1 MRKIKFLLII
11 MIPVMLLSFLN
22 VNAST
27 KARTLGELKKE
38 LQALK
43 DKQSSYEYKKKKTR
57 NQIESA
63 GNEISYSRTEITK
76 GQNQIEEAKKEIERL
91 DKEIVISKDKMK
103 TLMNSYQKNQGDNIY
118 LEYLFESKSYGEFIY
133 RYTIIKQLADFTEEQ
148 IDKMND
154 DIQTNLDLQEDLR
167 KKEVEL
173 NNRISSLEKSID
185 SLGDQLEELIDEAM
199 DIKDEIASTQE
210 LVNYYKNLGCRDDE
224 DLDECV
230 KVKGDTKLLKPLP
243 YGTITSL
250 FGYRYHPITGKYK
263 FHTGTDIG
271 GNKQGTPVYSSA
283 NGMVGKIIRKASCG
297 GNQVYIYHTI
307 GGKQYT
313 TGYMHLL
320 DIKVSV
326 GDQVTNQTVIGT
338 VGGGS
343 KTPWDSCS
351 TGAHLHYMIAD
362 GWYGK
367 NYTSYSTFVSK
378 LKNAKD
384 VLKLPS
390 KGTYWYSRY

>member
-1 MRKIKFLLII
+1 MRKMLLVLII
-11 MIPVMLLSFLN
+11 PLMFVSMMN
-22 VNAST
+22 VNASS

-43 DKQSSYEYKKKKTR
+43 NKQSSYESKKKKTK
-57 NQIESA
+57 NEIAAA
-63 GNEISYSRTEITK
+63 GNEINYSRTEITK

-91 DKEIVISKDKMK
+91 DKEIVLSKEKMK
-103 TLMNSYQKNQGDNIY
+103 TLMNSYQKSQGENIY
-118 LEYLFESKSYGEFIY
+118 LEYLFESESYGEFIY
-133 RYTIIKQLADFTEEQ
+133 RYTIIKQLADFTEDQ
-148 IDKMND
+148 ITQMNE
-154 DIQTNLDLQEDLR
+154 DIKTNQELQEELK
-167 KKEVEL
+167 KKEIEL

-199 DIKDEIASTQE
+199 DIKDEISSTQE
-210 LVNYYKNLGCRDDE
+210 LINYYKNLGCKDDE

-243 YGTITSL
+243 YGTITSY

-271 GNKQGTPVYSSA
+271 GNKQGTNVYSSA

-326 GDQVTNQTVIGT
+326 GDQVTSQTVIGT

-351 TGAHLHYMIAD
+351 TGAHLHFMIAD

-367 NYTSYSTFVSK
+367 SYTSYSTFVSK
-378 LKNAKD
+378 LKDAKE
-384 VLKLPS
+384 VLKLPN
-390 KGTYWYSRY
+390 KGTFWYSR